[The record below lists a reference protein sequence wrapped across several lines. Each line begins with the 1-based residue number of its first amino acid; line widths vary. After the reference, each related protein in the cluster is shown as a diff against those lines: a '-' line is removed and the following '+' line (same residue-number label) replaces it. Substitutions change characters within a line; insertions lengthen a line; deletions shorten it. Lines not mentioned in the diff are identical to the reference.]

1 MAGKIIADT
10 IQTENSFLQL
20 NVGATQIATMN
31 TSGIFSS
38 SGAKMLGTDGSIGN
52 STISGATVSGN
63 LSFDSTGTSGIRLPA
78 ANTLAFHTTGAED
91 MRIDSSGNVGI
102 GTTSPTGKLN
112 VVQNGTP
119 IIGQFTRTDAGTGLV
134 VAADSSGPYFRPT
147 TNTAVRWNNSANSLE
162 YVRIDEIGRIG
173 ANTSNP
179 QAQLDV
185 RSQINV
191 AQASPYSASI
201 QAVKASGFGYE
212 QNAYRAVVFGPIS
225 GTQSVAI
232 GFDPSTIAGG
242 SFSGAGNEIITKR
255 QTSWIVPNAGATD
268 WQTALSWNG
277 TAVTIPGALSKGSG
291 SFRIDHPL
299 PELEETHQLVHSFI
313 EGPQADLI
321 YRGVATLIAG
331 KATVN
336 IDTAAGMTEGTFEAL
351 CGEVQCFTT
360 NESDWTA
367 VRGKVVGNILTI
379 EAQENTATSTIS
391 WMVIGER
398 KDKHMMDTE
407 WTDDNGKV
415 IVEPLKPENVL
426 AKDK

>member
-1 MAGKIIADT
+1 MPIQKITSGVIDT
-10 IQTENSFLQL
+10 NVNITG
-20 NVGATQIATMN
+20 NVGVDT
-31 TSGIFSS
+31 
-38 SGAKMLGTDGSIGN
+38 
-52 STISGATVSGN
+52 
-63 LSFDSTGTSGIRLPA
+63 TGTTGVRAPA
-78 ANTLAFHTTGAED
+78 ANTIASYTAGVER
-91 MRIDSSGNVGI
+91 MRIDSSGNVGV
-102 GTTSPTGKLN
+102 GTTSPEKNLDI
-112 VVQNGTP
+112 VV
-119 IIGQFTRTDAGTGLV
+119 AGTDPTANLQVRANRTGYGNVRGGLSV
-134 VAADSSGPYFRPT
+134 YAAGSSATDT
-147 TNTAVRWNNSANSLE
+147 TTLFNEAGVLAFQTGSTERMRISSAG
-162 YVRIDEIGRIG
+162 YVG
-173 ANTSNP
+173 ANTNNP
-179 QAQLDV
+179 QNQLDV

-191 AQASPYSASI
+191 SQAAPNSASI
-201 QAVKASGFGYE
+201 QAVRATGFGYD

-225 GTQSVAI
+225 GNQSVAL

-242 SFSGAGNEIITKR
+242 SFSGAGTEICTKR
-255 QTSWIVPNAGATD
+255 ITSFIVPNAGSTD
-268 WQTALSWNG
+268 WQSVLSWNG
-277 TAVTIPGALSKGSG
+277 TTVTIPGALSKGSG

-299 PELEETHQLVHSFI
+299 PSLENTHQLVHSFI

-367 VRGKVVGNILTI
+367 IRGKVVGNILTI

-398 KDKHMMDTE
+398 KDKHMIDTE
-407 WTDDNGKV
+407 WTDENGKV